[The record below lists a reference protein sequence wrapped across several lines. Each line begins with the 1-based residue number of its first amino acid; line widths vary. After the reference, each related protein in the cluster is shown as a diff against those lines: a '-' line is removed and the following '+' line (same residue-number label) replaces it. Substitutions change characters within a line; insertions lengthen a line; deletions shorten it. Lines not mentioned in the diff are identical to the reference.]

1 MFGHP
6 RLRFAEGR
14 AGTTIW
20 VRTLLSHH
28 SIKEKSMGHKLTT
41 LIAGLIFAV
50 LPIAALAQVTPG
62 TILTGSFDQN
72 LSSNHAQP
80 GDPISISY
88 VHSDN
93 HDINGAKIYGHVASV
108 QSAGQGRPGKIAFAY
123 DKLVTRSGSTYAIA
137 GYTSNMN
144 VQTKNNAGKELLG
157 AGAGALVGGL
167 IGHGLGAII
176 GAAGGA
182 VAAKNNRQNVL
193 VPQGSSISVTVT
205 RSRRQS

>member
-1 MFGHP
+1 M
-6 RLRFAEGR
+6 
-14 AGTTIW
+14 
-20 VRTLLSHH
+20 S
-28 SIKEKSMGHKLTT
+28 KKLTT
-41 LIAGLIFAV
+41 LFAGLVFAV
-50 LPIAALAQVTPG
+50 LPLAALAQVTPG

-72 LSSNHAQP
+72 LSSNHAQV
-80 GDPISISY
+80 GDTVTISNA
-88 VHSDN
+88 HSDN

-108 QSAGQGRPGKIAFAY
+108 QPAGQGRPGKITFGY
-123 DKLVTRSGSTYAIA
+123 DRLVTRSGSVYAIR
-137 GYTSNMN
+137 GYTSNVN
-144 VQTKNNAGKELLG
+144 VQTKNNTGKELLG

-167 IGHGLGAII
+167 IGHGVGALI

>member
-1 MFGHP
+1 
-6 RLRFAEGR
+6 
-14 AGTTIW
+14 
-20 VRTLLSHH
+20 
-28 SIKEKSMGHKLTT
+28 MGHKLTT

-50 LPIAALAQVTPG
+50 LPLAALAQVTPG
-62 TILTGSFDQN
+62 TILTGQFDQN

-80 GDPISISY
+80 GDPVSISY
-88 VHSDN
+88 AHSDN
-93 HDINGAKIYGHVASV
+93 HDINGAKIYGHVSSV
-108 QSAGQGRPGKIAFAY
+108 QPAGQGRAGKISFQW
-123 DKLVTRSGSTYAIA
+123 DKLVTRSGSVYAIGA
-137 GYTSNMN
+137 YTSNVN
-144 VQTKNNAGKELLG
+144 VQTKSNAGKELLG

-167 IGHGLGAII
+167 IGHGVGALI